1 LAAVDAL
8 DRFAG
13 YPAVRRDLV
22 KSLPR
27 QDSPLVQI
35 SLIDLLVQLH
45 ERQSIDVLK
54 QLINDASQ
62 DPQVRARAQWG
73 LQNLS

>member
-1 LAAVDAL
+1 MDAL
-8 DRFAG
+8 ARFAG
-13 YPAVRRDLV
+13 YSAVRRDSV

-45 ERQSIDVLK
+45 EHQSIDALK
-54 QLINDASQ
+54 QLVNDDSR
-62 DPQVRARAQWG
+62 DPQVRDRAKWG
-73 LQNLS
+73 LQRLS